1 MRLAIVGT
9 RNPSISYEQ
18 FKEKLGQVIFYKVDE
33 VISGGAVGIDAY
45 AKRYAEENS
54 LPLIE
59 HLPDYETFG
68 RRAPLMRN
76 TLIVNDADRMIA
88 FPSGE
93 SKGTYDSIRKMENAG
108 KHVKIIKI

>member
-1 MRLAIVGT
+1 MKLAIVGT

-18 FKEKLGQVIFYKVDE
+18 FKEKLGQVIFYKID
-33 VISGGAVGIDAY
+33 VIVSGGATGIDAY

-59 HLPDYETFG
+59 NLPDYETYG

-76 TLIVNDADRMIA
+76 TLIVDDADRMIA

-93 SKGTYDSIRKMENAG
+93 SKGTYDSIRKMEKAG
-108 KHVKIIKI
+108 KRVNIIKI

>member
-18 FKEKLGQVIFYKVDE
+18 FKEKLGQVIFYKID
-33 VISGGAVGIDAY
+33 VIVSGGATGIDAY

-59 HLPDYETFG
+59 NLPDYETYG

-76 TLIVNDADRMIA
+76 KLIVNDTDRMIA

-93 SKGTYDSIRKMENAG
+93 SKGTYDSIRKMEKAG
-108 KHVKIIKI
+108 KRVNIIKL

>member
-1 MRLAIVGT
+1 MKLAIVGT

-18 FKEKLGQVIFYKVDE
+18 FKEKLGQVIFYKVDA
-33 VISGGAVGIDAY
+33 VVSGGAVGIDAY
-45 AKRYAEENS
+45 AKRYAEENN

-59 HLPDYETFG
+59 HLPDYETYG

-76 TLIVNDADRMIA
+76 TLIVNDADRMVA

-93 SKGTYDSIRKMENAG
+93 SKGTYDSIRKMDREG
-108 KHVKIIKI
+108 KRVNLIKI

>member
-1 MRLAIVGT
+1 MKLAIVGT

-18 FKEKLGQVIFYKVDE
+18 FKEKLGQVIFYKIDAV
-33 VISGGAVGIDAY
+33 VSGGAVGIDTY
-45 AKRYAEENS
+45 AKRYAEEND

-59 HLPDYETFG
+59 HLPDYG

-76 TLIVNDADRMIA
+76 TLIVDDADRMVA

-93 SKGTYDSIRKMENAG
+93 SKGTFDSIRKMEKTG
-108 KHVKIIKI
+108 KRVNIIKI